1 MKYFVPLLILFG
13 FLNSCA
19 FKPLY
24 KKSNLFDPY
33 HVKIVVKTKD
43 PYENTASNMKSYL
56 NQKINKKNQK
66 KSNLKLVVSV
76 TRDVI
81 NMGINKDLN
90 SYSKMVI
97 VKIIFSLYDK
107 KGELTKGNLKNS
119 SSFNITTNNY
129 ANILSMEDSS
139 NKLIKSLS
147 DDLAS
152 LILSSSFERKVTP

>member
-1 MKYFVPLLILFG
+1 MKQFITLLIIFL

-24 KKSNLFDPY
+24 KHSNLFGSH
-33 HVKIVVKTKD
+33 HVKIVVKTKE

-56 NQKINKKNQK
+56 NQKINKKNLK
-66 KSNLKLVVSV
+66 KSNLKLIVSV
-76 TRDVI
+76 TRDVV

-97 VKIIFSLYDK
+97 VQVMFSLYDK
-107 KGELTKGNLKNS
+107 KGELTKGTLKNS

-129 ANILSMEDSS
+129 ANILSLEDSS

-147 DDLAS
+147 DDLS
-152 LILSSSFERKVTP
+152 ILILSSSFGRKVTP

>member
-1 MKYFVPLLILFG
+1 MKYFATSLILVI
-13 FLNSCA
+13 FLKSCA

-24 KKSNLFDPY
+24 RSSSLFDPY
-33 HVKIVVKTKD
+33 HIRIVVKTKE

-66 KSNLKLVVSV
+66 KSNLKLIVSI

-97 VKIIFSLYDK
+97 VKIMFSLYDK
-107 KGELTKGNLKNS
+107 KGELTKGNLKSS

-129 ANILSMEDSS
+129 ANILSLEDSS
-139 NKLIKSLS
+139 SKLIKSLS
-147 DDLAS
+147 EDLAI
-152 LILSSSFERKVTP
+152 LILSSSFDRKVTP

>member
-1 MKYFVPLLILFG
+1 
-13 FLNSCA
+13 
-19 FKPLY
+19 
-24 KKSNLFDPY
+24 
-33 HVKIVVKTKD
+33 
-43 PYENTASNMKSYL
+43 MKSYL

-129 ANILSMEDSS
+129 ANILSLEDSS